1 MGDGG
6 VRICYDFAG
15 IGIQLLARLAI
26 FAMYKAF
33 YNLKRNPFEITP
45 DPSFLFPTGRHNEA
59 LAALYYGVRRRKGF
73 VVLTGEVG
81 TGKTLMLRCLLQS
94 LKQSKD
100 VAYAYIFNG
109 RLSSVEFLQYI
120 VGDLG
125 LPGTSK
131 NKGELLLQIAH
142 YVISRSQKNLTT
154 VLVVDE
160 AHHLSSEILEE
171 IRLLSNLE
179 TADEK
184 LLQILLVGQPELDD
198 KLDSPGLRQLKQRIA
213 LRSHLVPLD
222 SDETKGYILRR
233 LLLAG
238 SPYPAALFPP
248 ETIAAVHQ
256 HSQGLPRLIN
266 TICENAL
273 IAAYARQMR
282 SVSPDIIDD
291 IATDFRLGV
300 QTPRVEETKMPDEL
314 DVRKAAKTLL
324 ELYGRLQA
332 EQKREDDLTA
342 RMRVRVPES

>member
-1 MGDGG
+1 
-6 VRICYDFAG
+6 
-15 IGIQLLARLAI
+15 
-26 FAMYKAF
+26 MYKAF
-33 YNLKRNPFEITP
+33 YSLKRHPFEITP

-81 TGKTLMLRCLLQS
+81 TGKTLLLRCLLQA
-94 LKQSKD
+94 LKQNRD
-100 VAYAYIFNG
+100 VAYAYVFNG
-109 RLSSVEFLQYI
+109 RLSPVEFLQYI
-120 VGDLG
+120 VSDLG
-125 LPGTSK
+125 LPAGSK

-160 AHHLSSEILEE
+160 AHHLSAEILEE
-171 IRLLSNLE
+171 IRLLTNLE

-213 LRSHLVPLD
+213 LRSHLQPLN
-222 SDETKGYILRR
+222 SEETKGYIQRR
-233 LLLAG
+233 LQLAG

-248 ETIAAVHQ
+248 ETIAAVYQ

-300 QTPRVEETKMPDEL
+300 QSHPLEQRKAPDEL
-314 DVRKAAKTLL
+314 DVRTAARTLL
-324 ELYGRLQA
+324 DLYSRLQA
-332 EQKREDDLTA
+332 EQARDEELSSRA
-342 RMRVRVPES
+342 RMRVTEQ